1 MKKILVPTD
10 FSNCADAAAAFAIQ
24 MAKKAEAELC
34 FMHLEPTPVDWVAL
48 SKDQEKQYP
57 ETAHA
62 IGRARGALKEWV
74 HQATTKGVKAEQ
86 SLVLSS
92 ERAAVFDELEGHH
105 YDFIVMGSHGK
116 KGFKERLMGSNA
128 LYILRN
134 AKVPVLV
141 IKQPVSEPITD
152 LLFIS
157 NFREVSD
164 AIFRNISQLA
174 SVLDAHLHL
183 LLIRTDYDFQDP
195 DKDLK
200 YLNEVKIFDEE
211 GIAYTKHTVDAPSV
225 EEGLAE
231 FLAEQPISMIAIG
244 THGRSELRQLFVP
257 SIAERIVQGSK
268 TPVLSMRLGV

>member
-1 MKKILVPTD
+1 MRKILVPTD

-34 FMHLEPTPVDWVAL
+34 FMHLAPTPVDWVAL

-74 HQATTKGVKAEQ
+74 HQATTKGVKAEH

-92 ERAAVFDELEGHH
+92 ERAAVFDHLKRHH
-105 YDFIVMGSHGK
+105 YDFIIMGSHGQ

-152 LLFIS
+152 LLFVS

-211 GIAYTKHTVDAPSV
+211 GIAYTRHTVDAPSV

-231 FLAEQPISMIAIG
+231 FLTKQPVGIIAIG
-244 THGRSELRQLFVP
+244 THGRSTLRQLFVP
-257 SIAERIVQGSK
+257 SITERIVQRSK

>member
-10 FSNCADAAAAFAIQ
+10 FSDAADAAAAFAIQ
-24 MAKKAEAELC
+24 LAQKAEAELC

-48 SKDQEKQYP
+48 SKEQEKQYP

-62 IGRARGALKEWV
+62 IGRARGALNEWV
-74 HQATTKGVKAEQ
+74 HQATTQGVKADR

-92 ERAAVFDELEGHH
+92 ERTAVFDELEGHH

-141 IKQPVSEPITD
+141 VKRPVPTPITD
-152 LLFIS
+152 MLFVS

-164 AIFRNISQLA
+164 ALFRNISQLA
-174 SVLDAHLHL
+174 NVLDAHLHL

-195 DKDLK
+195 DKDLS
-200 YLNEVKIFDEE
+200 YLNEVNVFDEE
-211 GIAYTKHTVDAPSV
+211 GVTYTKHTVEAPSV
-225 EEGLAE
+225 EEGITL
-231 FLAEQPISMIAIG
+231 FLTDQPVGMIAIG

-257 SIAERIVQGSK
+257 SIAERIVQRSK
-268 TPVLSMRLGV
+268 MPVLSIRLGV